1 MTKGLLIIMIMLF
14 ALTTS
19 CTKEEQ
25 NPFFT
30 EWKTPFGTPP
40 FNEIENEDYLPA
52 FKEGIRLQ
60 QEEIAAI
67 TANKEAPTF
76 ANTIDALERSG
87 KLLDKVSGVFYNLNS
102 ALTSDTM
109 QQIAKE
115 VSPLLSKHHD
125 DINLNAAL
133 FARIKSLYEQKSK
146 LNLTVEQNTLLEKYY
161 KDFVRGGANLND
173 ADKEK
178 LRKTN
183 KELSLLSLKFGENV
197 LKENNRF
204 EMVLENK
211 EDLSG
216 LPRNVIAAAAE
227 AAKERGH
234 EGKWVFTLH
243 KPSLIPFIQYSD
255 KRELR
260 EKMFKGYITRGDH
273 NDELDNKEII
283 RKMVN
288 LRIEKAQLLGYKSHA
303 DFVLEEN
310 MAKTPE
316 NVYNLLDKIWDPAL
330 VMAKRE
336 AAELQK
342 IIYKSGG
349 NFKLMPWD
357 WWYYA
362 EKLRKEKYELDEEVL
377 RPYFKLEN
385 VRDGAFEVAHKLY
398 GITFSERNDIPVYH
412 KDVKVFELKEAN
424 GKHIGIL
431 YTDYFPRASKRGG
444 AWMEAYRKESN
455 MDGKKVTPIICNVCN
470 FSKPTGDKPALLSF
484 EEVLTLFHEFGHA
497 LHGLLSDCI
506 YPSLSGTSV
515 ARDFVETF
523 SQIMENWASEPQV
536 LKMYA
541 RHYKTGE
548 PIPQELIEKIKN
560 SGHFNQGF
568 ATVEYLAASYLDMD
582 WHTLTQVKD
591 YDVNKFEI
599 KAMNK
604 IHLIPEIIERYR
616 STYFSHIFAGS
627 YSSGYY
633 SYIWAEVLD
642 ADAFQAFKENGIFDQ
657 KTAESFRKNILS
669 RGGTEEA
676 MVLYKRFRG
685 REPDITPL
693 LERRG
698 LLEK

>member
-1 MTKGLLIIMIMLF
+1 MIMLF

-133 FARIKSLYEQKSK
+133 FARIKSVYEQKSK

-227 AAKERGH
+227 AAKERGY

-316 NVYNLLDKIWDPAL
+316 NVYKLLDKIWDPAL
-330 VMAKRE
+330 AMAKRE

-431 YTDYFPRASKRGG
+431 YTDYFPRVSKRGG
-444 AWMEAYRKESN
+444 AWMEAYSKESN
-455 MDGKKVTPIICNVCN
+455 MDGK
-470 FSKPTGDKPALLSF
+470 
-484 EEVLTLFHEFGHA
+484 
-497 LHGLLSDCI
+497 
-506 YPSLSGTSV
+506 
-515 ARDFVETF
+515 
-523 SQIMENWASEPQV
+523 
-536 LKMYA
+536 
-541 RHYKTGE
+541 
-548 PIPQELIEKIKN
+548 
-560 SGHFNQGF
+560 
-568 ATVEYLAASYLDMD
+568 
-582 WHTLTQVKD
+582 
-591 YDVNKFEI
+591 
-599 KAMNK
+599 
-604 IHLIPEIIERYR
+604 
-616 STYFSHIFAGS
+616 
-627 YSSGYY
+627 
-633 SYIWAEVLD
+633 
-642 ADAFQAFKENGIFDQ
+642 
-657 KTAESFRKNILS
+657 
-669 RGGTEEA
+669 
-676 MVLYKRFRG
+676 
-685 REPDITPL
+685 
-693 LERRG
+693 
-698 LLEK
+698 